1 MVDEDKYELLKLKS
15 NVESLENE
23 LVSLFNDFKKTK
35 SEQENSISKNPLYQK
50 QDKLNITC
58 INLIKAYREYTA
70 KLRKMSRL

>member
-1 MVDEDKYELLKLKS
+1 MVDEDKYELLKLRS

-23 LVSLFNDFKKTK
+23 VLALFNDFKKTK
-35 SEQENSISKNPLYQK
+35 SEENNSILKNPLYQK